1 MRIGALNKRIS
12 FESETRISDGM
23 GGYTTSFA
31 IVASSIPAAIWPVSA
46 KEIVKMNM
54 VSMVIDY
61 RIRVRYRKVLKPSW
75 RVKFAGRYFSIVSIV
90 DVDMKHKHLDILCKE
105 AA

>member
-23 GGYTTSFA
+23 GSYDVTWKD
-31 IVASSIPAAIWPVSA
+31 VASNIACAIWPVSA

-90 DVDMKHKHLDILCKE
+90 DVDMKHKYLDILCKE